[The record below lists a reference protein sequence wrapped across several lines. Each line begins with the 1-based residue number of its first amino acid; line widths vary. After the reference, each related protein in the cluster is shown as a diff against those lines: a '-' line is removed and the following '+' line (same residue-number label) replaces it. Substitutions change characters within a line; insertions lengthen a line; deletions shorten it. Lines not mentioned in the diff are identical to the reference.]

1 MVVLILVVCVLLTV
15 SFLCSMLEAVLLS
28 VRYPYIQSLQD
39 RKSRAGSLLLRFKE
53 QIEEPISAIL
63 TLNTISHTIGA
74 AVSGAMALQLFGSKW
89 IALFSACLT
98 FLVLICSEIIPK
110 TLGAHYWKTLSP
122 FAAYLLQGMVVGMK
136 PILIPIRSL
145 TGLLRGKDSEAG
157 ISKTDIINTIR
168 IGYFQGVIQP
178 SEFEIMH
185 NLFQLQSIKVR
196 DVMTPRTVVFW
207 LSPDQT
213 VEEILGQQE
222 RFYFSRIPL
231 YNVDKDAV
239 EGVVL
244 RRDIM
249 SQIAQKKTDLQ
260 VKTMARPPVFVPEKI
275 SVYKLLNQL
284 IATKTH
290 LAVVL
295 DEYGGF
301 IGVVTMEDAIE
312 TLLGKEIVDETDP
325 VEDMRKLARKKR
337 SRLMR
342 KLGTKD
348 SR

>member
-1 MVVLILVVCVLLTV
+1 MGALILVVFVLLSL
-15 SFLCSMLEAVLLS
+15 SFICSMLEAVLLS
-28 VRYPYIQSLQD
+28 MRYPYIQSLKD
-39 RKSRAGSLLLRFKE
+39 RNSRAGHLLMKFKE

-63 TLNTISHTIGA
+63 TLNTISNTIGA
-74 AVSGAMALQLFGSKW
+74 AVSGAMALQIFGSKW
-89 IALFSACLT
+89 IALFSASLT

-110 TLGAHYWKTLSP
+110 TLGAHYWKTLGP
-122 FAAYLLQGMVVGMK
+122 LAAYLLQGMVVGMK

-145 TGLLRGKDSEAG
+145 TALLRSEDSETG
-157 ISKTDIINTIR
+157 ISKADIINYIR
-168 IGYFQGVIQP
+168 VGYLQGVIQP
-178 SEFEIMH
+178 SEFEIMD
-185 NLFQLQSIKVR
+185 NLFQLQIIKVR

-213 VEEILGQQE
+213 IDELLARQE
-222 RFYFSRIPL
+222 RLYFSRIPL
-231 YNVDKDAV
+231 YNVDTDAI

-249 SQIAQKKTDLQ
+249 SRIAQKKTDLR
-260 VKTMARPPVFVPEKI
+260 VRDLARPPEFVPETI

-284 IATKTH
+284 IVTKTH

-295 DEYGGF
+295 DEFGGF
-301 IGVVTMEDAIE
+301 TGVVTMEDAIE
-312 TLLGKEIVDETDP
+312 TLLGKEIVDEFDP

-342 KLGTKD
+342 RLGRKD
-348 SR
+348 FT